1 MTLAAN
7 LDEGTKFGAALNC
20 SLTIQDRAFGEL
32 RTDGQFWVLLVG
44 V

>member
-7 LDEGTKFGAALNC
+7 LDEGTKFRAALNC
-20 SLTIQDRAFGEL
+20 SSTIQDRVFGEL
-32 RTDGQFWVLLVG
+32 QTDGQFWVLLVA